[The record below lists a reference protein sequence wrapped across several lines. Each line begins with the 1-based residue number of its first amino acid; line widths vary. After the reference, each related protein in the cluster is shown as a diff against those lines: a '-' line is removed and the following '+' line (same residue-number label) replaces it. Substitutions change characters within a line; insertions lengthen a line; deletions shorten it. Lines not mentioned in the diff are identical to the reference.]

1 MGGGAPA
8 GGGEGRNLT
17 ALSVTASPCQLPQRG
32 SHVWCGNYRNSSF
45 LIFKKACT
53 IKKILKQIFLI
64 LLISFLGEALHAL
77 LPLPIPASIYGLVLM
92 LAALC
97 AHIIRLEDVKGVGRY
112 LVEVMTVFFIPITV
126 STLIVMAVSG
136 VLTQAVV
143 SRKGGE
149 KDE

>member
-1 MGGGAPA
+1 M
-8 GGGEGRNLT
+8 N
-17 ALSVTASPCQLPQRG
+17 
-32 SHVWCGNYRNSSF
+32 
-45 LIFKKACT
+45 
-53 IKKILKQIFLI
+53 ILKQLFWI

-97 AHIIRLEDVKGVGRY
+97 THMLRLDDVKGVGMY

-126 STLIVMAVSG
+126 QLIDSWVDIQTMLVPAVLSITLSTLIVIALSG

-143 SRKGGE
+143 SQK
-149 KDE
+149 KKKNDE

>member
-1 MGGGAPA
+1 MEYFTQFVRILGVTLA
-8 GGGEGRNLT
+8 GE
-17 ALSVTASPCQLPQRG
+17 
-32 SHVWCGNYRNSSF
+32 
-45 LIFKKACT
+45 
-53 IKKILKQIFLI
+53 ILHLV
-64 LLISFLGEALHAL
+64 

-97 AHIIRLEDVKGVGRY
+97 AHIIRLEDVKGVGMY
-112 LVEVMTVFFIPITV
+112 LVEVMTVFFIPITVQLIDSWADIRAMLIPAVLTITV

>member
-1 MGGGAPA
+1 MK
-8 GGGEGRNLT
+8 L
-17 ALSVTASPCQLPQRG
+17 
-32 SHVWCGNYRNSSF
+32 
-45 LIFKKACT
+45 
-53 IKKILKQIFLI
+53 LKQIFLI

-97 AHIIRLEDVKGVGRY
+97 AHIIRLEDVKGVGMY
-112 LVEVMTVFFIPITV
+112 LVEVMTVFFIPITVQLIDSWADIRAMLIPAVLAITV

>member
-1 MGGGAPA
+1 MVRQMSGTQEIP
-8 GGGEGRNLT
+8 
-17 ALSVTASPCQLPQRG
+17 
-32 SHVWCGNYRNSSF
+32 HSSF

-53 IKKILKQIFLI
+53 IMKILKQIFLI
-64 LLISFLGEALHAL
+64 LLISFLGAALHARP
-77 LPLPIPASIYGLVLM
+77 PLPIPASMYALVLL

-97 AHIIRLEDVKGVGRY
+97 ALIFRLEDVKGVGMY
-112 LVEVMTVFFIPITV
+112 LVEVMTVFFIPITVQLIDSWADIRAMLIPAVLTITV

>member
-1 MGGGAPA
+1 MKY
-8 GGGEGRNLT
+8 
-17 ALSVTASPCQLPQRG
+17 LSQFC
-32 SHVWCGNYRNSSF
+32 
-45 LIFKKACT
+45 I
-53 IKKILKQIFLI
+53 ILGFTL
-64 LLISFLGEALHAL
+64 LGETLQRL

-97 AHIIRLEDVKGVGRY
+97 AHIIRLEDGKGVGMY
-112 LVEVMTVFFIPITV
+112 LVEVMTVFFIPITVQLIDSWADIRAMLIPAVLTITV

-149 KDE
+149 RDE